1 MVMTQRQ
8 IMILV
13 RAAIV
18 VSAAVAGASLVL
30 MVLDIIDQATMR

>member
-1 MVMTQRQ
+1 MSERRIVFLAR
-8 IMILV
+8 V
-13 RAAIV
+13 SIV

>member
-1 MVMTQRQ
+1 MTQRR
-8 IMILV
+8 IVFLARV
-13 RAAIV
+13 AIV